1 MDARARA
8 AWWVAAAGTVVAG
21 GGMALLAAIAGG
33 DGRVG
38 ARYFL
43 LGALLAC
50 SLGAL
55 VAVGT
60 GAADA
65 IRGRPVGRSRVV
77 AAIVLGALVIA
88 LPRMLVGI
96 GG

>member
-1 MDARARA
+1 MDTRARI
-8 AWWVAAAGTVVAG
+8 AWWVAGAGTVVAG
-21 GGMALLAAIAGG
+21 GGMALLAALAGG

-55 VAVGT
+55 VAVAT
-60 GAADA
+60 GALDA
-65 IRGRPVGRSRVV
+65 VRGRPVGRSRVV
-77 AAIVLGALVIA
+77 AAVVLGTLVIVL
-88 LPRMLVGI
+88 PQMLVGI